1 MLREQIDAWIAG
13 VSPAPAPTANAAG
26 SHLKQLAPHEAAMRS
41 WFVPILQFWFGD
53 VDALGRSDVLHSRRW
68 FMKDEAFDREI
79 ADRFGDTYADV
90 RAGQRE
96 AWLDEPRG
104 RVAYVIVLD
113 QFPRNMFRG
122 TARMFEGDRQALAA
136 AVEGVARHDDTDLTV
151 NERSF
156 LYMPFMHSED
166 IGMQERSVALV
177 QRAGR
182 ERAVRAARQR
192 ARGRAVRREAP
203 RDHRALRPLPAPQHR
218 PRTREHAGG
227 AGVHRANRAAGFDLD
242 GRSSVRSGPC
252 TRRRWSSPAWSA
264 PGSSRRP
271 ARC

>member
-1 MLREQIDAWIAG
+1 
-13 VSPAPAPTANAAG
+13 
-26 SHLKQLAPHEAAMRS
+26 MRS

-53 VDALGRSDVLHSRRW
+53 VDELGRPDVQHSRRW
-68 FMKDEAFDREI
+68 FMKDDAFDREI

-96 AWLDEPRG
+96 SWLDDPRG

-136 AVEGVARHDDTDLTV
+136 AVEGVARHDDVDLTV

-166 IGMQERSVALV
+166 IGMQERSVALFTELAANAPSELRGSALAGV
-177 QRAGR
+177 QYAEKHREIIARYGRFPHRNTVLGR
-182 ERAVRAARQR
+182 ESTPEEQAFIAQ
-192 ARGRAVRREAP
+192 
-203 RDHRALRPLPAPQHR
+203 
-218 PRTREHAGG
+218 
-227 AGVHRANRAAGFDLD
+227 
-242 GRSSVRSGPC
+242 
-252 TRRRWSSPAWSA
+252 
-264 PGSSRRP
+264 PGSGF
-271 ARC
+271 

>member
-1 MLREQIDAWIAG
+1 
-13 VSPAPAPTANAAG
+13 
-26 SHLKQLAPHEAAMRS
+26 MRS

-53 VDALGRSDVLHSRRW
+53 VDALGRSDVMHSRRW
-68 FMKDEAFDREI
+68 FMKDDAFDREI

-90 RAGQRE
+90 RAGLRE
-96 AWLDEPRG
+96 AWLDDPRG

-136 AVEGVARHDDTDLTV
+136 AVEGVARHDDADLTV

-166 IGMQERSVALV
+166 IGMQERSVALFTELAANAPSEL
-177 QRAGR
+177 RASALAA
-182 ERAVRAARQR
+182 RAVR
-192 ARGRAVRREAP
+192 GEAP

-227 AGVHRANRAAGFDLD
+227 AGVHRATGQRVLTSMATQRPLGAVHAAALVVASMVGTGIFTTRA
-242 GRSSVRSGPC
+242 C
-252 TRRRWSSPAWSA
+252 
-264 PGSSRRP
+264 
-271 ARC
+271 C